1 MSGNFLPVVA
11 GRKESTT
18 IHRIAYR
25 AQTDRNAHLC
35 EWNSRIATSRRS
47 DNGDGAMKSEQKK
60 QRGFCNSVIG

>member
-11 GRKESTT
+11 SRKESTT

-25 AQTDRNAHLC
+25 ARTDRNAHLC
-35 EWNSRIATSRRS
+35 EWNSRIAISRRS
-47 DNGDGAMKSEQKK
+47 DNGDGAMKSEQEK